1 MSDIS
6 RKEKEVIFENL
17 LILAKEIEANF
28 YDLKQRKFLL
38 LKLKEELNRLWKSSI
53 DDIRRI
59 ALRLESAV
67 NIIMMRPKELT
78 REQAKTLVKV
88 FEVLKSKEE
97 KSKKEIGML
106 LKNARLHTLPE
117 MKGLT
122 ELYKK
127 NGLI

>member
-17 LILAKEIEANF
+17 LILAKEIETNF

-67 NIIMMRPKELT
+67 NIIIMRPKELT
-78 REQAKTLVKV
+78 REQAETLVKV
-88 FEVLKSKEE
+88 FETLKLKEE
-97 KSKKEIGML
+97 KSKKEIGTF
-106 LKNARLHTLPE
+106 LKNARLYTIPK